1 MTLDVLISTYGRDGI
16 ENVAATTLPRV
27 ADVRYVVSW
36 QSPVG
41 EIPVALQRDDIKVV
55 TLDGRGLSRNRN
67 NSIKASTA
75 DICLIA
81 DDDQIFYP
89 DGLKALIDAFASR
102 PEMDIALVKVDLPV
116 KKQYPSEETPIE
128 RGRFPKGYYVQS
140 IEISFRRKSLPPG
153 PWFDTRF
160 GLGAER
166 YLCGE
171 EELMVDELLHAGLNC
186 RFIPIVAS
194 AHPDHSTA
202 FSSKALAGVQQACG
216 AVITRLHPLSWPLRV
231 PLKAWRMSRAGAGA
245 FHRVF
250 FNVVRGAF
258 ASLFMSRYGYRK

>member
-1 MTLDVLISTYGRDGI
+1 MTLDVLISTYGRGGI
-16 ENVAATTLPRV
+16 ESVAAATLPRV
-27 ADVRYVVSW
+27 VDVRYVVSW
-36 QSPVG
+36 QSPDG
-41 EIPVALQRDDIKVV
+41 ELPLALQRDDIKVV

-67 NSIKASTA
+67 NSIEASTA

-89 DGLKALIDAFASR
+89 DGLKALIDAFSR
-102 PEMDIALVKVDLPV
+102 HPEMDVALVKVDLPV
-116 KKQYPSEETPIE
+116 KKQYPSEETPIV

-140 IEISFRRKSLPPG
+140 QEIAFRRTSLPPG

-171 EELMVDELLHAGLNC
+171 EELMVDDLLRAGLNC
-186 RFIPIVAS
+186 RFLPIIAS
-194 AHPDHSTA
+194 AHPDYTTA
-202 FSSKALAGVQQACG
+202 YSSSALAGVQQASG
-216 AVITRLHPLSWPLRV
+216 AVIARLHPLSWPLRV
-231 PLKAWRMSRAGAGA
+231 PLKAWRISRTGAGT

-250 FNVVRGAF
+250 FNVTRGAF
-258 ASLFMSRYGYRK
+258 ASIFMSRHGYRK